1 VLDADNVN
9 DCAPQPQY
17 LSRKQILGRSF
28 ETNKE
33 VTQQKS
39 ILRTGN
45 YASAEGAI
53 TAGCSF
59 FAGYPITPS
68 SEIAAHMSKRLPEIN
83 GTFVQMEDELAS
95 IVCCL
100 GASYTGKKVMTATS
114 GPGFSLMAE
123 SIGLG
128 VMLEAPMVI
137 VTIMRGGPST
147 GQPTNASQSDI
158 YQSRYA
164 SHGDYEI
171 IVLAPSTVQ
180 EMYDLTIRAFNLA
193 EKYRTP
199 VVVASDGILGQMM
212 EPVNFHTNIEIIER
226 KGPQVPPEEYKP
238 FQVIDDDLVPGMA
251 VAGTDYSFYVSG
263 LTHDE
268 EGNPQMTPEAGES
281 LIKRLCDKIR
291 KARSEINDWEEKY
304 LDDAEVVL
312 LAYGINAR
320 GVLEAIEK
328 ARQEGHKVG
337 FVRLKSLWPFPDDLM
352 EKMGRQG
359 ISKIIV
365 SEMNYG
371 MLIREVQRFQHLFE
385 VSGITIPTTI
395 PFSPKFI
402 YKRILKEV

>member
-1 VLDADNVN
+1 M
-9 DCAPQPQY
+9 
-17 LSRKQILGRSF
+17 SKKF
-28 ETNKE
+28 M
-33 VTQQKS
+33 QQS
-39 ILRTGN
+39 AILRTGN
-45 YASAEGAI
+45 NAVAEGAI
-53 TAGCSF
+53 TAGCRY

-68 SEIAAHMSKRLPEIN
+68 SEIAAYMSRRLPEVN

-95 IVCCL
+95 ITSCI
-100 GASYTGKKVMTATS
+100 GASFTGTKVMTATS

-123 SIGLG
+123 SIGLA

-158 YQSRYA
+158 FQARYA

-180 EMYDLTIRAFNLA
+180 EMYDITIRAFNLA

-199 VVVASDGILGQMM
+199 VIVAADGILGQMM
-212 EPVNFHTNIEIIER
+212 EPVIFHKDIEIIQR
-226 KGPQVPPEEYKP
+226 KGPQVPPDKYKP
-238 FQVIDDDLVPGMA
+238 FQVYDEDLVPGMA
-251 VAGTDYSFYVSG
+251 LAGSDYSFYVTG

-281 LIKRLCDKIR
+281 LIKRLCNKIR
-291 KARSEINDWEEKY
+291 NARSEINDWEEKY
-304 LDDAEVVL
+304 MDDAEVAF

-328 ARQEGHKVG
+328 ARGEGHKVG
-337 FVRLKSLWPFPDDLM
+337 FIRLKSLWPFPDEIM
-352 EKMGRQG
+352 EGIGQYG
-359 ISKIIV
+359 ISKVIV

-371 MLIREVQRFQHLFE
+371 MIIREVQRFQHLFE
-385 VSGITIPTTI
+385 VSGISIPTTV

-402 YKRILKEV
+402 YKQVIKEV

>member
-1 VLDADNVN
+1 M
-9 DCAPQPQY
+9 
-17 LSRKQILGRSF
+17 
-28 ETNKE
+28 NKE
-33 VTQQKS
+33 TTQEPS
-39 ILRTGN
+39 VLTTGN
-45 YASAEGAI
+45 IAAAEGAI
-53 TAGCSF
+53 AVGCLY

-68 SEIAAHMSKRLPEIN
+68 SEIAANMSKRLPEVN

-95 IVCCL
+95 ITSCL
-100 GASYTGKKVMTATS
+100 GASFTGKKVMTATS

-123 SIGLG
+123 SIGLA

-158 YQSRYA
+158 FQTRYA

-212 EPVNFHTNIEIIER
+212 EPVNFHTNFEIIER
-226 KGPQVPPEEYKP
+226 KGPQVPPDEYKP
-238 FQVIDDDLVPGMA
+238 FQVFDDDLVPGMA
-251 VAGTDYSFYVSG
+251 VAGTDYSFYVTG

-291 KARSEINDWEEKY
+291 NARSEINDWEEKY
-304 LDDAEVVL
+304 MDDADVAF

-320 GVLEAIEK
+320 GVSEAIEK

-337 FVRLKSLWPFPDDLM
+337 FVRLKSLWPFPDELM
-352 EKMGRQG
+352 EKISRQG
-359 ISKIIV
+359 ISKVIV
-365 SEMNYG
+365 CEMNYG
-371 MLIREVQRFQHLFE
+371 MLIREVQRFRHLFE
-385 VSGITIPTTI
+385 VSGISIPTTI

-402 YKRILKEV
+402 YEKVLKEV